1 MLLLRGTLDFT
12 GHFMSELFWP
22 VLALVL
28 IVEGL
33 LPLLA
38 PGLWRRM
45 FTEML
50 RLRDGQLR
58 FFGLMSIVGGA
69 LLWWLLG

>member
-1 MLLLRGTLDFT
+1 
-12 GHFMSELFWP
+12 MSELFWP

-28 IVEGL
+28 IVEGV

-45 FTEML
+45 FSELL
-50 RLRDGQLR
+50 RMRDGQLR
-58 FFGLMSIVGGA
+58 FFGLMSIIGGA

>member
-1 MLLLRGTLDFT
+1 
-12 GHFMSELFWP
+12 MSELFWP

-45 FTEML
+45 FSEML

-58 FFGLMSIVGGA
+58 FFGLMSIIGGA
-69 LLWWLLG
+69 LLWWLLGWSPARLLYRGR

>member
-1 MLLLRGTLDFT
+1 
-12 GHFMSELFWP
+12 MSELFWP

-38 PGLWRRM
+38 PRLWRRL
-45 FTEML
+45 FSEML
-50 RLRDGQLR
+50 KLRDGQLR
-58 FFGLMSIVGGA
+58 FFGLASIVGGA

>member
-1 MLLLRGTLDFT
+1 
-12 GHFMSELFWP
+12 MSELFWP

-58 FFGLMSIVGGA
+58 FFGLMSIVGGV
-69 LLWWLLG
+69 LLWWSLG

>member
-1 MLLLRGTLDFT
+1 
-12 GHFMSELFWP
+12 MSELFWP

-45 FTEML
+45 FSEML

-58 FFGLMSIVGGA
+58 FFGLMSIIGGA

>member
-1 MLLLRGTLDFT
+1 
-12 GHFMSELFWP
+12 MSELFWP

-45 FTEML
+45 FSEML

-58 FFGLMSIVGGA
+58 FFGLMSILGGA

>member
-1 MLLLRGTLDFT
+1 
-12 GHFMSELFWP
+12 MSELFWP

-38 PGLWRRM
+38 PSLWRRM
-45 FTEML
+45 FLEML

-58 FFGLMSIVGGA
+58 FFGLMSIIGGA

>member
-1 MLLLRGTLDFT
+1 
-12 GHFMSELFWP
+12 MSELFWP

-45 FTEML
+45 FSEML

-58 FFGLMSIVGGA
+58 FFGLMSIIGGA
-69 LLWWLLG
+69 LLWWLLS

>member
-1 MLLLRGTLDFT
+1 
-12 GHFMSELFWP
+12 MSELFWP

-45 FTEML
+45 FSEML

-58 FFGLMSIVGGA
+58 FFGLTSIIGGA

>member
-1 MLLLRGTLDFT
+1 
-12 GHFMSELFWP
+12 MSELFWP

-28 IVEGL
+28 VVEGL

-45 FTEML
+45 FTEL
-50 RLRDGQLR
+50 LQLRDGQLR
-58 FFGLMSIVGGA
+58 FFGLTSIIGGA

>member
-1 MLLLRGTLDFT
+1 V
-12 GHFMSELFWP
+12 SELFWP

-45 FTEML
+45 FSEML

-58 FFGLMSIVGGA
+58 FFGLTSIIGGA

>member
-1 MLLLRGTLDFT
+1 
-12 GHFMSELFWP
+12 MSELFWP

-38 PGLWRRM
+38 PGLWRRL

-50 RLRDGQLR
+50 QLRDGQLR
-58 FFGLMSIVGGA
+58 FFGLTSIIGGA

>member
-1 MLLLRGTLDFT
+1 MLET
-12 GHFMSELFWP
+12 FWP

-38 PGLWRRM
+38 PALWRRM

-58 FFGLMSIVGGA
+58 FFGLMSVVGGL
-69 LLWWLLG
+69 LLWSLLG

>member
-1 MLLLRGTLDFT
+1 
-12 GHFMSELFWP
+12 MSELFWP

-45 FTEML
+45 FSEML
-50 RLRDGQLR
+50 RLQDGQLR
-58 FFGLMSIVGGA
+58 FFGLMSIIGGA